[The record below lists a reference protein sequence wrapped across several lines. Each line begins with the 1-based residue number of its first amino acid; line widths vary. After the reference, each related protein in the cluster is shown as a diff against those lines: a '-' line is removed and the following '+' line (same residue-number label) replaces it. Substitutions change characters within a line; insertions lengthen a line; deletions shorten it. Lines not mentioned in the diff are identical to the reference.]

1 MFRTTWT
8 IKASKLCNLRC
19 RYCYEWDELG
29 DPARLSLAD
38 WEKIFRAIKRS
49 TELQSRRLGIGVR
62 AQIVWHGGEPL
73 LLPEGYLHDVLRLQK
88 TILGAGALA
97 DGTYSNAI
105 QTNLYKLTDRKLA
118 FLKEGGFHVG
128 VSMDL
133 AGGTRLTAGG
143 RETEERVAENMDR
156 LARAGIPYGAI
167 TVLAGHT
174 AKHLRT
180 IYDFMESL
188 NISFRVLPLFAA
200 PLNTPGAAFA
210 ISNEEMV
217 AALNDLFLYWLE
229 RDFSITVAPLNHYL
243 QTALLQINGL
253 ESTPWRR
260 REHGD
265 GVLIVNTDGSLYQVI
280 DAYEEG
286 KALGNLLHQPIEE
299 ILASRAYAASL
310 DRNDALEAEHCG
322 GCAFRQTCSHGPV
335 FESRMA
341 NPPGGRCAVA
351 YHVQEFITE
360 HLRHIGFDGRALG
373 ELELRED
380 AAFDAA

>member
-1 MFRTTWT
+1 MLQTTWV

-19 RYCYEWDELG
+19 RYCYEWNELG

-49 TELQSRRLGIGVR
+49 NELQARRLGVGVQT
-62 AQIVWHGGEPL
+62 QIVWHGGEPL
-73 LLPEGYLHDVLRLQK
+73 LLPDDYLRAVLALQK
-88 TILGAGALA
+88 DILGGGALA
-97 DGTYSNAI
+97 YGTYSNAI
-105 QTNLYKLTDRKLA
+105 QTNLYKLSDDKLA
-118 FLKEGGFHVG
+118 ILQEGGFHVG

-133 AGGTRLTAGG
+133 LGGTRLTAGG
-143 RETEERVAENMDR
+143 RQTEDRVAENMDR
-156 LARAGIPYGAI
+156 LARAGIAFGAI

-200 PLNTPGAAFA
+200 PLNTTGAAFA

-217 AALNDLFLYWLE
+217 AALNDLFLHWLE
-229 RDFSITVAPLNHYL
+229 RDFSIAVAPLKRYL
-243 QTALLQINGL
+243 QTALLQNSGL
-253 ESTPWRR
+253 ESTAWRR

-265 GVLIVNTDGSLYQVI
+265 GVMIVNTDGSLYQVI

-286 KALGNLLHQPIEE
+286 KALGNLRFQPIEE
-299 ILASRAYAASL
+299 ILASEAYAASL
-310 DRNDALEAEHCG
+310 DRAEAVEAAHCT
-322 GCAFRQTCSHGPV
+322 GCAFHNTCTHGPV

-351 YHVQEFITE
+351 YHVQAFIAA
-360 HLRHIGFDGRALG
+360 HLHHIGFDASALG
-373 ELELRED
+373 ELELREE
-380 AAFDAA
+380 AALATA